1 MDWAA
6 WSRESASLMATR
18 TDELLAHHRIE
29 MGSDYHW
36 DLDAATMVIAGTP
49 FRLVTVGTVAG
60 DSFLWAW
67 ANDAIPASAKVGI
80 DQVRQFGVENDL
92 GLLSEPC
99 VPGGLS
105 QAKECLAIAGR
116 VLDARGMWIDQI
128 DAGFILFVLYE
139 PTRH

>member
-6 WSRESASLMATR
+6 WSRESASLMAAR

-29 MGSDYHW
+29 IGGDYRW

-67 ANDAIPASAKVGI
+67 ANDAIPASAKIGI
-80 DQVRQFGVENDL
+80 DKVRQFGVENDL

-99 VPGGLS
+99 ARGGLS
-105 QAKECLAIAGR
+105 QGKECLAIAGR
-116 VLDARGMWIDQI
+116 VLDARGMWIDQT
-128 DAGFILFVLYE
+128 DAGFILFVLYA
-139 PTRH
+139 PIRN